1 MILGVKR
8 MSEENDHLLKD
19 KEITKAVLQLRA
31 KDLATQKEENKISGD
46 SIEVVVFIL
55 SNEKYALELN
65 FVREVYP
72 LKDLTP
78 LPCTPTFVSGIINVR
93 SQIVS
98 IIDLKKF
105 FDLNDH
111 TDDHNQRVIILHS
124 KQMEFGILADE
135 IVGVQSIP
143 VKTIQM
149 SMLTLQGIGADYIKG
164 VTEKRT
170 VILDAE
176 KILTDSKIIVHEELK
191 E

>member
-1 MILGVKR
+1 

>member
-1 MILGVKR
+1 
-8 MSEENDHLLKD
+8 MSEEINHSLQIKKNTKNILK
-19 KEITKAVLQLRA
+19 ERA
-31 KDLATQKEENKISGD
+31 KELATQNEKSDCTDD
-46 SIEVVVFIL
+46 SIEVVEFIL
-55 SNEKYALELN
+55 ATEKYALELN
-65 FVREVYP
+65 YVREVYP

-78 LPCTPTFVSGIINVR
+78 LPCTPPFVSGIINVR

-105 FDLNDH
+105 FDLSDH
-111 TDDHNQRVIILHS
+111 DSDSNQRVIILHS
-124 KQMEFGILADE
+124 NQMEFGILADE
-135 IVGVQSIP
+135 IIGVQSIP
-143 VKTIQM
+143 LNTIQM

-164 VTEKRT
+164 LTKKRI